1 MLTEVKT
8 SVKSDFALIETSV
21 NSSPYVSF
29 NIRTML
35 SSLLTT
41 YPRVSFYVFFT
52 QLDCL
57 LMLSIVSQFYFNQL
71 SLICRLPVGSC
82 WPTIY

>member
-29 NIRTML
+29 NICTML

-52 QLDCL
+52 QLD
-57 LMLSIVSQFYFNQL
+57 
-71 SLICRLPVGSC
+71 RLPSHVIDSQLVLFQ
-82 WPTIY
+82 PTVSNL

>member
-8 SVKSDFALIETSV
+8 SVKSDFALTETSV

-71 SLICRLPVGSC
+71 SLICRLPVGS
-82 WPTIY
+82 WPTIC

>member
-1 MLTEVKT
+1 MPMGAKT
-8 SVKSDFALIETSV
+8 SLKSDFALIETSV

-41 YPRVSFYVFFT
+41 YPHVSFYVFFT

-57 LMLSIVSQFYFNQL
+57 LILSIVSQFYFNQL
-71 SLICRLPVGSC
+71 SLICRLPVVS
-82 WPTIY
+82 WPTIC

>member
-41 YPRVSFYVFFT
+41 LLSPCIFLRFLYPVRPPSHVI
-52 QLDCL
+52 D
-57 LMLSIVSQFYFNQL
+57 
-71 SLICRLPVGSC
+71 G
-82 WPTIY
+82 